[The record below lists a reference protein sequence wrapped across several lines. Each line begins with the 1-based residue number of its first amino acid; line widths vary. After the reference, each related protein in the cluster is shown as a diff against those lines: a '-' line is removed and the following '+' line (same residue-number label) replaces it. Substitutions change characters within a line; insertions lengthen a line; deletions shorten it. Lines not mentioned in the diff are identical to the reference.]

1 MLEKITITGE
11 YLDNSPTG
19 IIIGGKVFRKGF
31 MATADVTEDVYF
43 NLKTAHENKWF
54 NLMSDNYN
62 DFLVSRGRA
71 AIEEVKV
78 KEEPVVVVVT
88 EQVIVT
94 DKEPVTVVEETPTEI
109 KKAPKSRKKA
119 ANTEKE
125 GE

>member
-78 KEEPVVVVVT
+78 KEETVVVT
-88 EQVIVT
+88 EPVIVA
-94 DKEPVTVVEETPTEI
+94 DKEAVTVVEETPTEI